1 MQHGVQR
8 PHSPLSNPRTPL
20 ADEKIRFD
28 DGAGYEQM
36 MGKWS
41 QLVGADFLDWLE
53 LPAGLKWLD
62 VGCGNGAFTEM
73 LVDRCALRSQG

>member
-1 MQHGVQR
+1 M
-8 PHSPLSNPRTPL
+8 

-41 QLVGADFLDWLE
+41 QLVGADFLDGDDEFGWE
-53 LPAGLKWLD
+53 GHGGS
-62 VGCGNGAFTEM
+62 VVRET
-73 LVDRCALRSQG
+73 